1 MITMPP
7 ITALLL
13 GAGDRGM
20 HAYAPYALQHPDQ
33 IQFVAVAEPDQFR
46 RERFAQIHHIPKGRC
61 FESWETALSHGKIAD
76 VVINCTQDQMHY
88 PSGLG
93 ALQAGYD
100 MLLEKPICT
109 TLSESIELV
118 RTAERNKRFLQ
129 VCHVLRH
136 TDFFSRIYQIVQSG
150 DLGQIITISHREN
163 VSSWHMAH
171 SFVRG
176 NWRRE
181 SDSAPMILAKSCHD
195 LDLLYWIT
203 GRRVRRLSSFGSL
216 QHFRSENAPDGAPKR
231 CLDGCLVEDT
241 CPFYA
246 PSVYIDLYPI
256 KFALSHSTNWLYRFV
271 GKLSLKRPTLI
282 TFLSKFIPM
291 LKELTEYTRWPRSVV
306 SDHPKDP
313 NALLQAL
320 QEGPYG
326 RCVYHCDNTV
336 VDHQVVSM
344 EFEGGISGTFTMHG
358 HSHEEGRT
366 LRIDGSQATL
376 LAQLGFNRAFIEV
389 HHHRSM
395 EVERINFPNNVETA
409 GHGGGDF
416 GIMRDFVRA
425 IQSQSQVGASARD
438 SLESHIMA
446 FAAEE
451 SRQRGEVIDMEMY
464 RQAWDV

>member
-1 MITMPP
+1 MKP
-7 ITALLL
+7 ITALLF

-20 HAYAPYALQHPDQ
+20 NAYAPYALQHPDQ
-33 IQFVAVAEPDQFR
+33 IRFIGVAEPDHFR
-46 RERFAQIHHIPKGRC
+46 RERFAKIHSIPKEQC
-61 FESWETALSHGKIAD
+61 FETWENALAQGKIAD
-76 VVINCTQDQMHY
+76 VVINCTQDKMHY
-88 PSGLG
+88 PSGMG

-118 RTAERNKRFLQ
+118 RTAEENKRLLQ

-136 TDFFSRIYQIVQSG
+136 TDFFSRIHQIVNSG
-150 DLGQIITISHREN
+150 NLGEIVTISHREN

-171 SFVRG
+171 SYVRG
-176 NWRRE
+176 NWRRD

-195 LDLLYWIT
+195 MDLLYWII
-203 GRRVRRLSSFGSL
+203 GRRTRRLNSFGSL
-216 QHFRSENAPDGAPKR
+216 RHFRVENAPAGAPKR
-231 CLDGCLVEDT
+231 CLDGCPVEDS

-256 KFALSHSTNWLYRFV
+256 KFGLSQSSNWLYRFIGRV
-271 GKLSLKRPTLI
+271 SLRSPGLI
-282 TFLSKFIPM
+282 KFLSKFIPL
-291 LKELTEYTRWPRSVV
+291 LKGLTEYSGWPRSTV
-306 SDHPKDP
+306 SYPPQDTQVI
-313 NALLQAL
+313 LQAL

-326 RCVYHCDNTV
+326 RCVYHCDNNV

-358 HSHEEGRT
+358 HSHEEART

-376 LAQLGFNRAFIEV
+376 LAKFGFNSSFIEV
-389 HHHRSM
+389 HRHRNM

-416 GIMRDFVRA
+416 GIMKDFVHA
-425 IQSQSQVGASARD
+425 IQTQSQVGASARD

-451 SRQRGEVIDMEMY
+451 SRLRGEVIDMEMY
-464 RQAWDV
+464 RQTWNV